1 MVQEI
6 GPIYAGGMGFSLK
19 ICIVHVFNR
28 SRSLL
33 HVQSSHDHSS
43 VTYMKKIM
51 FQNFGRMGM
60 AEWSIAPATNK
71 KW

>member
-1 MVQEI
+1 MQDEWI
-6 GPIYAGGMGFSLK
+6 FSMK

-33 HVQSSHDHSS
+33 DVQSWHDHSS
-43 VTYMKKIM
+43 VRYMKNIM
-51 FQNFGRMGM
+51 FHNFGRMGM
-60 AEWSIAPATNK
+60 AEWDIAPATNK